1 MKFLEPVNAF
11 VNKLDLKT
19 FYIYLISYGVGC
31 LLICAL
37 MIFYYYS
44 SIGSLQKKIKNIASY
59 RDEVHEIMEKNAL
72 IKQQQVIVEEM
83 LAKDPNFKIA
93 ETFGKFVAELNLTD
107 KESKR
112 AEINTTDLEENYRKT
127 ELSAQ
132 FENMTMRDLT
142 LLLEKIE
149 QNPRIAINRLEITK
163 PEKKPKTIDVSLTIS
178 TLLPKVEGA
187 STQGTT

>member
-1 MKFLEPVNAF
+1 MKFLEPVTTF
-11 VNKLDLKT
+11 INKLDLKT
-19 FYIYLISYGVGC
+19 FYIYLISYAVGC
-31 LLICAL
+31 FLLCVL

-44 SIGSLQKKIKNIASY
+44 SIHALQKKIKSLASY
-59 RDEVHEIMEKNAL
+59 REEVHEIMEKNAI

-93 ETFGKFVAELNLTD
+93 ETFGKFLAELNLAD
-107 KESKR
+107 KKSKEP
-112 AEINTTDLEENYRKT
+112 EINTTDLEENYRKT

-149 QNPRIAINRLEITK
+149 QNPRIATNRLEITK
-163 PEKKPKTIDVSLTIS
+163 SKKKPKTIEVNLTIS
-178 TLLPKVEGA
+178 TLLPKIEGA
-187 STQGTT
+187 ST